1 MSKKRSS
8 PATSLQ
14 PASQPPQVSHP
25 GRKSWVWKYF
35 VDDPT
40 EEKVKC
46 TVVKE
51 DGKTCTTALTRDK
64 SSSTKS
70 MGEHLFRKHDILDPA
85 KVESGLQDISVLIKK
100 QKNNENFDTKLTINS
115 LKKAIAYLIA
125 DADLPFSIVERR
137 SFRDLMLLLNPSVR
151 AGKMLFSRKTIAME
165 VHYLHK
171 SHTLNLEDV
180 FKNVEH
186 IGFTLD
192 AWTSP
197 NMVAFL
203 GVTAHAITDKW
214 EMVDV
219 VVAMP
224 EVHGAHTGFN
234 FAEIFIE
241 VLDRYEI
248 SDKLVSITAD
258 NASNNSTL
266 AARVE
271 KVLNGQFYA
280 HEHLLGCMA
289 HVINLAAKDGLEAFG
304 FRPEELEAE
313 ITLDQMDSNRMRIS
327 HITTPPDGI
336 NVDLKTVISRIHGL
350 TMFVRATPQRRD
362 QWKTEI
368 KLVEGHDPTHRK
380 KDRHTDTSQQK
391 NNTRLGSESK
401 DKLLVVDVK
410 TRWNSTYDMLQRAL
424 ELKDYYDSFCQR
436 SDSKKFALSS
446 AEWEKV
452 DQLMKFLQPLNDAT
466 KLLCSSQYPTLNM
479 SLPIYIYL
487 MKQISLVRS
496 TYDASQL
503 LSAAEK
509 MIEKLKKYLKSAL
522 EKPAPICAMILDPR
536 IKMLYIEKNA
546 SFIQAEVS
554 PTFDPDT
561 ALSNFKLEA
570 AHFDRSPARCNP
582 TKSQPTKVEC
592 SILADIFGGDQVASD
607 LAAEIRNYLAESNE
621 PQKTEVLDYWRRK
634 QSLYPLLAAMA
645 RCYLAIPATSAPSE
659 RVFSRSKTV
668 IGPHR
673 GSLNPTSIEHLLCL
687 KDWYRT
693 IGTLDPT
700 PYDIGDLEGDDTP

>member
-35 VDDPT
+35 VDDPK

-46 TVVKE
+46 TV
-51 DGKTCTTALTRDK
+51 
-64 SSSTKS
+64 
-70 MGEHLFRKHDILDPA
+70 
-85 KVESGLQDISVLIKK
+85 
-100 QKNNENFDTKLTINS
+100 NFDTKLTINS

-224 EVHGAHTGFN
+224 EVHGAHTGYN

-271 KVLNGQFYA
+271 NVLNGQFYA

-336 NVDLKTVISRIHGL
+336 NVDLKTVISRIHSL

-368 KLVEGHDPTHRK
+368 KL
-380 KDRHTDTSQQK
+380 
-391 NNTRLGSESK
+391 

-466 KLLCSSQYPTLNM
+466 KLLF
-479 SLPIYIYL
+479 
-487 MKQISLVRS
+487 RS

-509 MIEKLKKYLKSAL
+509 MIEKLKKYL
-522 EKPAPICAMILDPR
+522 
-536 IKMLYIEKNA
+536 N
-546 SFIQAEVS
+546 FIQAEVS

-582 TKSQPTKVEC
+582 TKSRPTKVEC

-621 PQKTEVLDYWRRK
+621 PQKTEVLDYW
-634 QSLYPLLAAMA
+634 
-645 RCYLAIPATSAPSE
+645 
-659 RVFSRSKTV
+659 
-668 IGPHR
+668 
-673 GSLNPTSIEHLLCL
+673 
-687 KDWYRT
+687 
-693 IGTLDPT
+693 
-700 PYDIGDLEGDDTP
+700 